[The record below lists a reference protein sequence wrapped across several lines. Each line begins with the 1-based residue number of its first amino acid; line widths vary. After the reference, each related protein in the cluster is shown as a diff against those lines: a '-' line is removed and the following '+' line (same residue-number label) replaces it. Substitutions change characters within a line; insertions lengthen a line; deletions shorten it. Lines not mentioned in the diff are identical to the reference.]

1 MEKENRRMERQLE
14 AWNLND
20 LPQHHRQPYID
31 MATVEA
37 VMQDQDYQ
45 IVSLKMS
52 ITKLERT

>member
-1 MEKENRRMERQLE
+1 MERQLE

-52 ITKLERT
+52 ITKLERTLLDR